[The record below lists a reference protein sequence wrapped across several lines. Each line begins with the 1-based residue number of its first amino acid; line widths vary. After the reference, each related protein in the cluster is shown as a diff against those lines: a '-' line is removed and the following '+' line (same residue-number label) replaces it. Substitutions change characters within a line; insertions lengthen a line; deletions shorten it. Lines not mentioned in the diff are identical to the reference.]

1 MSQSKKRA
9 RERDRAKGI
18 DPVLYESYPHYN
30 HPGKKAFPRVPAK
43 SVVLMSA
50 GAHVYDPGYVNNRKG
65 SKARRLLEQFN
76 ELIASGAKQCRIT
89 KLSKRIA
96 REAKKLTH
104 SIKRY
109 DK

>member
-50 GAHVYDPGYVNNRKG
+50 GEASPLVYVNNRKG

-104 SIKRY
+104 SVKRY